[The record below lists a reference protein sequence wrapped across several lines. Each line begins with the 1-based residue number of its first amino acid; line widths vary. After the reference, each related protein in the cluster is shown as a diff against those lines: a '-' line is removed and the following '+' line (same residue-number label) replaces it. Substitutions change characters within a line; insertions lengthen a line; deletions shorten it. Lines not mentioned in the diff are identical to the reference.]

1 MSTST
6 DTAARAA
13 LTRLLGRRTTF
24 PTRGC
29 ALAIADRRAFRAG
42 NVYGHPTPH
51 LAKASMREV
60 RSMAQAP
67 GSWMPDHVAD
77 RFVSDRPVYVVWSF
91 MTPIGWIT
99 SNGRAVVPEVSYSSR
114 TTRHQAEAAR
124 GLEGAVVPDAF
135 SVDAAGEP
143 IPTFG
148 HGTQVAA
155 RRNGWTWIDGELLHP
170 DELVTVTARPFRS
183 RRTAERSVIATVPAS
198 EFYDLRSAASGYGE
212 HPAISGRWSDVS
224 GERAGV

>member
-6 DTAARAA
+6 DAAARAA
-13 LTRLLGRRTTF
+13 LTKLLGRRTVF
-24 PTRGC
+24 PTFGC

-42 NVYGHPTPH
+42 NMYGHPTPH
-51 LAKASMREV
+51 LARASMREV

-67 GSWMPDHVAD
+67 GSRMPGHVAD
-77 RFVSDRPVYVVWSF
+77 RFMSDRPAYVVWSF
-91 MTPIGWIT
+91 STPIGWIT
-99 SNGRAVVPEVSYSSR
+99 SSGRAVVPEVSYSSR
-114 TTRHQAEAAR
+114 TTRHQTEAAR
-124 GLEGAVVPDAF
+124 GSEGAVVPDAF
-135 SVDAAGEP
+135 SVDAAGELIP
-143 IPTFG
+143 IFG
-148 HGTQVAA
+148 HGTQVTA
-155 RRNGWTWIDGELLHP
+155 RRNGWTWVGGELLHP